1 MTRLTPILAGG
12 KRGPAMTI
20 DVWMQ
25 HPTARFLRHEM
36 FESLRRWTGDALPEG
51 EIPLETTRRGDGRRR
66 RADRG
71 AERVARAGGADDLQ
85 RRGRRVRGGA
95 PGPLRRA
102 RRGRSA
108 QADGRRARAAA
119 LRPRARLQG
128 PARDPVAVG
137 PAAGRPP
144 LLPAL
149 RRVRRARRPVLPAGR
164 PHRAAALLRARAADP
179 VPRQRRARLPRA
191 RDRRRPHRLPV
202 DRGDGRAGAQVPER
216 LHRHLR
222 LHDPPLSARARPLPP
237 GGRPQEGPV
246 RLELPDDRAREGA
259 RRPRRPRARRRGA
272 RAVPGRQRARCST
285 SRRREPPGGSPTI
298 VRACSRSPASR
309 PTRSAR

>member
-1 MTRLTPILAGG
+1 
-12 KRGPAMTI
+12 MTI

-25 HPTARFLRHEM
+25 HPTATVPAPRDVRVPAPLDRRGDPGGRDPARHD
-36 FESLRRWTGDALPEG
+36 GG
-51 EIPLETTRRGDGRRR
+51 GDGRRR
-66 RADRG
+66 RGRRSAQRL
-71 AERVARAGGADDLQ
+71 ARAGGTADLQ
-85 RRGRRVRGGA
+85 RRGRRLRRAA
-95 PGPLRRA
+95 PGPLRRP

-119 LRPRARLQG
+119 LRPRPRLQG

-137 PAAGRPP
+137 PAARRPP

-149 RRVRRARRPVLPAGR
+149 RGVRRARRPVLPAGR
-164 PHRAAALLRARAADP
+164 AHRPAALLRARPPDP

-222 LHDPPLSARARPLPP
+222 LHDPPLSTRARPLPP
-237 GGRPQEGPV
+237 GR
-246 RLELPDDRAREGA
+246 RA
-259 RRPRRPRARRRGA
+259 PRRSCS
-272 RAVPGRQRARCST
+272 GRT
-285 SRRREPPGGSPTI
+285 
-298 VRACSRSPASR
+298 
-309 PTRSAR
+309 TR